1 MKLTMD
7 ERVKHRMVG
16 LAVILSVV
24 AIFLPAILK
33 RTNQP
38 FDNMS
43 RVSVR
48 LPTKPAMP
56 EVQMVEEA
64 RLFKTIKVAH
74 VQVQRVPTQAQ
85 VAVVSKP
92 VSLAKKESSP
102 RIEVAQVNLPKA
114 HSEGN
119 TGHKMQNATKHVEA
133 SKASLSHSR
142 RIETALRASV
152 LPPAPQI
159 TKRNDVAAK
168 LTVRHAPQPASVH
181 QLAHLS
187 SAPAAIEKSLLTKNR
202 NAFAVQVAN
211 FSSLENATTL
221 TSKLKAKGFK
231 AHYTRIHSSRGV
243 NYKVLVGHSIKRD
256 DVVRIQQ
263 ALASQLQLK
272 GFVVDA
278 EVG

>member
-1 MKLTMD
+1 MTVD

-48 LPTKPAMP
+48 LPVKPAMP
-56 EVQMVEEA
+56 EVQMVEET

-74 VQVQRVPTQAQ
+74 VEVQPVPTQLQ
-85 VAVVSKP
+85 VAAVSKP
-92 VSLAKKESSP
+92 VSLAKKPSLP
-102 RIEVAQVNLPKA
+102 NVEVAQMNSLKARSSEEGAKSTNSKETTHVAVQANLTRA
-114 HSEGN
+114 HR
-119 TGHKMQNATKHVEA
+119 V
-133 SKASLSHSR
+133 
-142 RIETALRASV
+142 ETALRASI
-152 LPPAPQI
+152 LPPTPQVI
-159 TKRNDVAAK
+159 KRSATVEKVA
-168 LTVRHAPQPASVH
+168 LRHAAPVH
-181 QLAHLS
+181 QVARISMPMAVKVIS
-187 SAPAAIEKSLLTKNR
+187 SKNR

-211 FSSLENATTL
+211 FSSLENANILL
-221 TSKLKAKGFK
+221 TKLKSRGFQ
-231 AHYTRIHSSRGV
+231 AHYTRIHSPRGI
-243 NYKVLVGHSIKRD
+243 NYKVLVGRSEKRD

-263 ALASQLQLK
+263 QLANQLQLK